1 MHQDIARVLASW
13 DRMVENKPF
22 EDKPTK
28 RFATSYM
35 EGLQAK
41 PWHNVERWAV
51 IARSN
56 DIFMLLS

>member
-1 MHQDIARVLASW
+1 MLASW